1 MPFCLAY
8 FDITTPFTRTKKS
21 ARHPKFLAP
30 YWRHSK
36 LSTCKRIGTKQ
47 NLALVPEF
55 LEVPRPP
62 CGGSL
67 GTPKPH
73 LHELKDR
80 HGTPKFRY
88 GAANLMPRP
97 TREVVSA
104 PLNFRTPVPYY
115 FWAHYVYTFKI
126 RSAVP
131 KKLAAPYR
139 NFGVPCRSF
148 CSCKWGS
155 YRGTVPNSD
164 EARSILLRLQPRP
177 MRFFHKNGRL

>member
-1 MPFCLAY
+1 MSHFEGHKSFSEEQHFEINNISKMSDWPTLHVPFCLAY
-8 FDITTPFTRTKKS
+8 FDITTPFTRTKKM

-55 LEVPRPP
+55 LGVPRPP
-62 CGGSL
+62 CRGSL
-67 GTPKPH
+67 GPPKPH

-80 HGTPKFRY
+80 HGTPKFWY

-104 PLNFRTPVPYY
+104 PLNFRAPVPYY
-115 FWAHYVYTFKI
+115 FWAHYYVYAFKI
-126 RSAVP
+126 RIAVP

-139 NFGVPCRSF
+139 NFGVQPIF
-148 CSCKWGS
+148 
-155 YRGTVPNSD
+155 
-164 EARSILLRLQPRP
+164 LLV
-177 MRFFHKNGRL
+177 